1 MGSML
6 LRHAAKKLLYAA
18 GYSVRRRS
26 SPIRTFGEFFA
37 TLKYSGFH
45 PATVFDVGV
54 AQGTPELYS
63 SFPEATLVLIEP
75 LAEFEAHMKAIL
87 NRRHGF
93 MYLAAAGETKGN
105 IVLNLYPDP
114 RKTSR
119 HRKMGPNVPIVETR
133 KVPMMP
139 LDDIVADHELQ
150 ASFLVKLDV
159 EGDEL
164 SVLRG
169 ASVVLAQ
176 SEVVVLEMSVAKR
189 FDGEAGF
196 VETISFLAGQG
207 FRLCDIVGAAD
218 TPQGLLSQVDLAFL
232 RVNGELAG
240 KMYRD

>member
-1 MGSML
+1 ML

-18 GYSVRRRS
+18 GYSVRHRS

-37 TLKYSGFH
+37 ILKHSGFH

-63 SFPEATLVLIEP
+63 SFLEATLVLVEP
-75 LAEFEAHMKAIL
+75 LVEFEAHMKAIIK
-87 NRRHGF
+87 RRCGY
-93 MYLAAAGETKGN
+93 MYLAAAGETKGE

-119 HRKMGPNVPIVETR
+119 HRKMAPNVPTVEAR
-133 KVPMMP
+133 KVPMIP

-150 ASFLVKLDV
+150 APFLVKLDV

-169 ASVVLAQ
+169 ASIVLAQ

-196 VETISFLAGQG
+196 VETISFLAGKG
-207 FRLCDIVGAAD
+207 FRLCDIVGAVD
-218 TPQGLLSQVDLAFL
+218 TPQGLLQQVDLAFL
-232 RVNGELAG
+232 RVEGEMARWV
-240 KMYRD
+240 YRD